1 MPPSMPSKKSPA
13 TMNIEKHDLPAVDK
27 VERKAVQRYG
37 HQRRRRGTPT
47 MFPIIREYIRDQHG
61 KVRFERLRQA
71 ENHLLRFIEI
81 AGDRPLS
88 EYRSADVS
96 AFAKELSERRRLS
109 ASTVNG
115 HLSSLSALFNWA
127 IDQEHHALT
136 ENPCSGCKLP
146 TGTVVAEQRQQ
157 PADKP
162 LTLEQLR
169 AFFEGEE
176 TAAGFDTPHKYWV
189 PLIQLHTG
197 ARIGEICQLQPPD
210 IVLIGDRI
218 PAFRFVASTA
228 RGKSERRV
236 PVHPKLIELGFL
248 AYVAGLVGLATLW
261 PGLIIP
267 RLGSK
272 GQNVGMWLSRHLER
286 HGLKRSGRR
295 TEAFRSTFQHH
306 LRLAGVPETH
316 INALLG
322 HMERKS
328 ASTTKKPLWLTQPE
342 DLLNSLAKLDY
353 GINFSPYAGPASARL
368 K

>member
-1 MPPSMPSKKSPA
+1 MDTEQQSQPPVKKA
-13 TMNIEKHDLPAVDK
+13 EGRAV
-27 VERKAVQRYG
+27 ERYG
-37 HQRRRRGTPT
+37 HRRRQRGAPT

-81 AGDRPLS
+81 LGDRPLA
-88 EYRSADVS
+88 EYRSSDVA
-96 AFAKELSERRRLS
+96 AFSKELSERRRLS

-127 IDQEHHALT
+127 LGQERYALA

-162 LTLEQLR
+162 FTQEQLR

-176 TAAGFDTPHKYWV
+176 TVADFDTPYKYWV

-197 ARIGEICQLQPPD
+197 ARIGEICQLEPRD
-210 IVLIGDRI
+210 IALLENRI

-228 RGKSERRV
+228 RGKSERMV
-236 PVHPKLIELGFL
+236 PVHPKLIDLGLL
-248 AYVAGLVGLATLW
+248 AYVEGVSGLDTLW

-295 TEAFRSTFQHH
+295 TEAFRSTFQHY
-306 LRLAGVPETH
+306 LRLAGVPELH

-328 ASTTKKPLWLTQPE
+328 PGTTRKPLWATHPE
-342 DLLNSLAKLDY
+342 VLLNSLATLDY
-353 GINFSPYAGPASARL
+353 GIKFSAYVGAASA
-368 K
+368 KHKP

>member
-1 MPPSMPSKKSPA
+1 
-13 TMNIEKHDLPAVDK
+13 MNIEHQSEAQAPKADGADGK
-27 VERKAVQRYG
+27 VVERYG
-37 HQRRRRGTPT
+37 HRRRQRGVPT

-81 AGDRPLS
+81 VGDRPLS
-88 EYRSADVS
+88 EYRSSDIA
-96 AFAKELSERRRLS
+96 AFSKELSEKRRLS

-127 IDQEHHALT
+127 IGQERYALV

-146 TGTVVAEQRQQ
+146 TGTVMAEQRQQ

-162 LTLEQLR
+162 LTLEQLQ
-169 AFFEGEE
+169 AFFEGNE
-176 TAAGFDTPHKYWV
+176 TAADFDTPYKYWV

-197 ARIGEICQLQPPD
+197 ARIGEICQLEPRD
-210 IVLIGDRI
+210 IALLDGRI

-228 RGKSERRV
+228 RGKSERMV
-236 PVHPKLIELGFL
+236 PVHPKLIELGL
-248 AYVAGLVGLATLW
+248 LDYVERLSGLDTLW

-272 GQNVGMWLSRHLER
+272 GQNVGMWLSRHMEK

-295 TEAFRSTFQHH
+295 TEAFRSTFQHY
-306 LRLAGVPETH
+306 LRLAGVPELH

-322 HMERKS
+322 HLERKS
-328 ASTTKKPLWLTQPE
+328 AGTVRKPLWLTHP
-342 DLLNSLAKLDY
+342 DALLNSLTKLDY
-353 GINFSPYAGPASARL
+353 GIKFSAYTGPAST
-368 K
+368 KHMP

>member
-1 MPPSMPSKKSPA
+1 
-13 TMNIEKHDLPAVDK
+13 
-27 VERKAVQRYG
+27 
-37 HQRRRRGTPT
+37 
-47 MFPIIREYIRDQHG
+47 MFPMIREYIRDQHG

-81 AGDRPLS
+81 AGDRPLP
-88 EYRSADVS
+88 EYLSADVT

-127 IDQEHHALT
+127 LAQGHPGLM

-146 TGTVVAEQRQQ
+146 TGTVAAEQRQQ

-176 TAAGFDTPHKYWV
+176 TAADFDTPYKYWV

-197 ARIGEICQLQPPD
+197 ARIGEICQLEPRD
-210 IVLIGDRI
+210 ITLIGERI

-236 PVHPKLIELGFL
+236 PVHPKLIELGLL
-248 AYVAGLVGLATLW
+248 AYVDGLDGLDTLW

-272 GQNVGMWLSRHLER
+272 GQNMGMWLSRHLER

-295 TEAFRSTFQHH
+295 TEAFRATFQHY
-306 LRLAGVPETH
+306 LRLAGAPELH

-328 ASTTKKPLWLTQPE
+328 AGAAREPLWQTQPE
-342 DLLNSLAKLDY
+342 ALLNSLARLDY
-353 GINFSPYAGPASARL
+353 GIKFSAYVGPGPTGL

>member
-1 MPPSMPSKKSPA
+1 
-13 TMNIEKHDLPAVDK
+13 
-27 VERKAVQRYG
+27 
-37 HQRRRRGTPT
+37 

-88 EYRSADVS
+88 EYRSPDVT
-96 AFAKELSERRRLS
+96 AFAHELSERRRLS

-127 IDQEHHALT
+127 IAQKRHALA

-146 TGTVVAEQRQQ
+146 AGAVIAEQRQQ
-157 PADKP
+157 AAEKP
-162 LTLEQLR
+162 FTHEQLR
-169 AFFEGEE
+169 AFFEGDE
-176 TAAGFDTPHKYWV
+176 TRADFDMPYKYWV

-197 ARIGEICQLQPPD
+197 ARIGEICQLEPKD
-210 IVLIGDRI
+210 IALLDNRI

-236 PVHPKLIELGFL
+236 PVHPKLIDLGLL
-248 AYVAGLVGLATLW
+248 AYIEGVSGLDTLW

-295 TEAFRSTFQHH
+295 TEAFRSTFQHYM
-306 LRLAGVPETH
+306 RLAGVPELH
-316 INALLG
+316 INAILG
-322 HMERKS
+322 HRDRKS
-328 ASTTKKPLWLTQPE
+328 AGTARKPLWATQP
-342 DLLNSLAKLDY
+342 DALLNSLAKLDY
-353 GINFSPYAGPASARL
+353 EIEFCSYAGLVPAEH
-368 K
+368 